1 MDDISAGLA
10 GSDSG
15 ILISNLD
22 YLASAPCMDLEAR
35 HLLSRKPQIPILH
48 IPEPE
53 TPNAEIALTAVAS
66 HPGVE
71 PRACDSFDGVVAELA
86 RFFSQEI
93 CVHRETNAGESR
105 EIVWPINDHRFQ
117 LDARGWDI
125 SSERISVQRG
135 DTAGPQLWRHIG
147 KVRLG
152 INVTVG
158 KHGSNRAQIEST
170 WTDETAES
178 RWKYYEYAIGKAQWF
193 VTGRSPRLVRR
204 LREQKSRL
212 RDRLPWHAKSMA
224 MRTVLRSLGIHGAGI
239 HLYHHL
245 GSDHF
250 ATTYHMRFLGWFRT
264 YSILVPDRSG
274 GSDFEFVFTANCKG
288 TFKEFCRYA
297 NLFDEFV
304 LSLQYAD
311 T

>member
-1 MDDISAGLA
+1 MHYQQLHRIRES
-10 GSDSG
+10 
-15 ILISNLD
+15 
-22 YLASAPCMDLEAR
+22 R
-35 HLLSRKPQIPILH
+35 HGHATR
-48 IPEPE
+48 
-53 TPNAEIALTAVAS
+53 
-66 HPGVE
+66 
-71 PRACDSFDGVVAELA
+71 FDGVVAELT

-93 CVHRETNAGESR
+93 SVHRDDNAGDSR
-105 EIVWPINDHRFQ
+105 EIGWPINDHHFK
-117 LDARGWDI
+117 LDVRGWDI

-135 DTAGPQLWRHIG
+135 DAEGPQLWRHIR
-147 KVRLG
+147 KVQLG

-158 KHGSNRAQIEST
+158 KHGSSRAQIEST
-170 WTDETAES
+170 WKDETVES

-204 LREQKSRL
+204 LRRQKSRL
-212 RDRLPWHAKSMA
+212 GDWLTWHAKSMG
-224 MRTVLRSLGIHGAGI
+224 MRAVLRGFGIRGAGI

-250 ATTYHMRFLGWFRT
+250 ATTYHMRCLGWFRT

-297 NLFDEFV
+297 HLFDEV
-304 LSLQYAD
+304 AISLSRTDPPSLS
-311 T
+311 